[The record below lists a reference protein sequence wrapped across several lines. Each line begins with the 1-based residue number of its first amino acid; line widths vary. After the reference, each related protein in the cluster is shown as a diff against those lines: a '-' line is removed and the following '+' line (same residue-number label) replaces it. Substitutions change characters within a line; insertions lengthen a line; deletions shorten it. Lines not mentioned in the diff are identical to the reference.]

1 MQFLIPILVGVGVGL
16 VVGMLGAGGGI
27 LSVPILT
34 FLLGQSPHAA
44 TSGSLVIV
52 SVTAIV
58 ALPGK
63 ARRGQVRW
71 REGLLFG
78 LLSTLGAA
86 AGKLLNSH
94 ISGSLLVGLFA
105 VLLLGVAF
113 YMFRD
118 GFVHR
123 RLENRLEAEKQQA
136 LKGTYHDQASA
147 NSTKEPNQTAETITP
162 GDTGGV
168 FSPGDELALEK
179 SETESQQALA
189 GESTQVASAKD
200 KDNTRK
206 GSADFT
212 FGRFVAVFLAAALT
226 GTLTGLFGVGGG
238 FAVVPVLML
247 VLRLP
252 VRQAAGTSL
261 LVTLIASL
269 ASMGT
274 GIVTNSFEVDW
285 PTVLLFTV
293 GSSLGGLMGGPL
305 SQKARPSTL
314 TYIFAVLLL
323 AVSVYTL
330 YTQF

>member
-1 MQFLIPILVGVGVGL
+1 MQILTPILVGVAVGL
-16 VVGMLGAGGGI
+16 VVGALGAGGGI

-63 ARRGQVRW
+63 ARYGNVRW

-86 AGKLLNSH
+86 GGKILNSH
-94 ISGSLLVGLFA
+94 ISGSLLVDLFA
-105 VLLLGVAF
+105 VLLLGVSV

-118 GFVHR
+118 AVVHR
-123 RLENRLEAEKQQA
+123 RLENRSEAEKQQA
-136 LKGTYHDQASA
+136 IKGEDAT
-147 NSTKEPNQTAETITP
+147 EP
-162 GDTGGV
+162 GDSGGV
-168 FSPGDELALEK
+168 FSPGDQVALERAENEK
-179 SETESQQALA
+179 TAQTQTSEKEK
-189 GESTQVASAKD
+189 TQREAAPK
-200 KDNTRK
+200 
-206 GSADFT
+206 FT
-212 FGRFVAVFLAAALT
+212 FKRFMAVFIAAALT

-247 VLRLP
+247 VLGLP

-274 GIVTNSFEVDW
+274 GIATNSFEVDW
-285 PTVLLFTV
+285 PGVLLFTV

-305 SQKARPSTL
+305 SQRARPSTL

-323 AVSVYTL
+323 GVSAYTL
-330 YTQF
+330 YAQV